1 MSLAAF
7 SLGVELKPIFIAAVP
22 DVYTYYSRFVSSRAE
37 VDPKRENL
45 GICLFEDAWP
55 MSQCAA
61 DNQERHC
68 YFLPHHKHQ

>member
-22 DVYTYYSRFVSSRAE
+22 DVYTYHSRFVSSRAE

-68 YFLPHHKHQ
+68 YFLPHKHQ